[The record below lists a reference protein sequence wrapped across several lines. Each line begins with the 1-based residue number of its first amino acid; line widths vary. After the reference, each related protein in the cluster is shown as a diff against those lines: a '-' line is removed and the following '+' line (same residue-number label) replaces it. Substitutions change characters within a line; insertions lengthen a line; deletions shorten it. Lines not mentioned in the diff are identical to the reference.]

1 MKKKLAFVLSLCFI
15 MLALSACGTDPAT
28 VDYNGISYD
37 DLQSYSENMVSAL
50 AGYSDTDLDSMISG
64 GNLDDKTVD
73 LVQKWKDTLTDV
85 GTYEGLGDFSV
96 DKSGKTLTTDLV
108 VRFEKRN
115 VDFQVVINYNDMQIT
130 GYSLEPV
137 YSVGEKMEKAGLN
150 TIISMSIV
158 FCVLILISLIIY
170 CFKIFPYLT
179 QRKLE
184 NSRAQ
189 SAGQEAEAHTEEV
202 EEEAQEE
209 ELTDDLELVAVIA
222 AAIAADTGMS
232 TSDFV
237 VRSINRR

>member
-15 MLALSACGTDPAT
+15 MLALCACGTDPAT

-37 DLQSYSENMVSAL
+37 DLQSYSENMVSTL
-50 AGYSDTDLDSMISG
+50 TGYSDTDLDSMISG

-73 LVQKWKDTLTDV
+73 LVQKWKDTVADV
-85 GTYEGLGDFSV
+85 GTYQGLGDFSV

-108 VRFEKRN
+108 VKFEERN

-137 YSVGEKMEKAGLN
+137 YSIGEKMGKAGLN
-150 TIISMSIV
+150 TVISMAVV

-170 CFKIFPYLT
+170 CFKIFPYLKK
-179 QRKLE
+179 RKLE
-184 NSRAQ
+184 NRRAQ
-189 SAGQEAEAHTEEV
+189 NKEQEAGHKETIV
-202 EEEAQEE
+202 ETAPEE

>member
-15 MLALSACGTDPAT
+15 MLALCACGTDPAT

-37 DLQSYSENMVSAL
+37 DLQSYSENMVSTL
-50 AGYSDTDLDSMISG
+50 TGYSDTDLDSMISG

-73 LVQKWKDTLTDV
+73 LVQKWKDTVADV
-85 GTYEGLGDFSV
+85 GTYQGLGDFSV

-108 VRFEKRN
+108 VKFEERN

-137 YSVGEKMEKAGLN
+137 YSIGEKMGKAGLN
-150 TIISMSIV
+150 TVISMAVV

-170 CFKIFPYLT
+170 CFKIFPYLKK
-179 QRKLE
+179 RKLE
-184 NSRAQ
+184 NRRAKNKE
-189 SAGQEAEAHTEEV
+189 QEAGHIETIV
-202 EEEAQEE
+202 ETAPEE

>member
-170 CFKIFPYLT
+170 CFKIFPYLK

-184 NSRAQ
+184 NRRAQ
-189 SAGQEAEAHTEEV
+189 IAEKQTETHTEPA
-202 EEEAQEE
+202 EEPALEE